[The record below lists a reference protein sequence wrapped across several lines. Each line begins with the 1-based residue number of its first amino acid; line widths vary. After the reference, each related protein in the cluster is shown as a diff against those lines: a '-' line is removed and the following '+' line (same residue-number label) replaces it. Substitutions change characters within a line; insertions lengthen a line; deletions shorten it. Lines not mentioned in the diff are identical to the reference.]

1 LSRRT
6 DYSREINKNTILLKL
21 DIFCGEHSKVVIRK
35 ICKRKYKQRK
45 KGEVTEKGAKNQN

>member
-35 ICKRKYKQRK
+35 ICKRKYKQSK
-45 KGEVTEKGAKNQN
+45 KGEVTEKGAKNPN